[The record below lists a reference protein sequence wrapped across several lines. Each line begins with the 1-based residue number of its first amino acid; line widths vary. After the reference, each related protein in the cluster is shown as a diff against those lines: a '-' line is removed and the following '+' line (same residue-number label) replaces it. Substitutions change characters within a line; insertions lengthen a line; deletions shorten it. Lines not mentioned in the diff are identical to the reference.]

1 VSAGAGLQT
10 GAGSWQP
17 WCAAPRPPPSEG
29 RCLCRLSRREAAD
42 DVARIAIAKQ
52 PPVVSIRLH
61 CSEPTAGAA
70 VAMPSTCFERP
81 RRCGGAAL
89 RLVKGPRL
97 PAQSSRLSAQLPYCS
112 WPPWHLRCGQTRRLS
127 APGRPRT
134 CLTTKRVRRK
144 HQVPQRELID
154 RSLLVPVPL
163 GRIQAQRDGS
173 ARQSCRG
180 FSAIVPAQGG
190 RAARWLKPA

>member
-1 VSAGAGLQT
+1 VRGCRPVR
-10 GAGSWQP
+10 GAGSHG
-17 WCAAPRPPPSEG
+17 APLLALLPLRAVVFANEPSPSCG
-29 RCLCRLSRREAAD
+29 RRRSDRDCQTRLS
-42 DVARIAIAKQ
+42 

-61 CSEPTAGAA
+61 CLEPTAGAA

-81 RRCGGAAL
+81 KRCGGAAL

-112 WPPWHLRCGQTRRLS
+112 WPQWHLRCGQTRRLS

-180 FSAIVPAQGG
+180 CSAIVPAQRG